1 MTVYSDIQIYKKN
14 VVFLHWG
21 NKKQRHTQHPSPT
34 SPRKE
39 QLATRCQIKK
49 VKEQKATTSQ
59 NRRNCTIKT
68 GVYNVQKG
76 ASAPPKHTLDLNKAV
91 FIHSSLSSIYTKLLS
106 FRSSKQPILPNNSA
120 SFTPP
125 NHIFRLA
132 IHPLSPGKTYHFT
145 MQNDNN
151 RPLLSFIPLSHRL
164 FFSHSKKNFS

>member
-1 MTVYSDIQIYKKN
+1 MWFSCIGVTKSSDTRNTPPQPPQEKN
-14 VVFLHWG
+14 SLQQGVKL
-21 NKKQRHTQHPSPT
+21 KKQ
-34 SPRKE
+34 KN
-39 QLATRCQIKK
+39 K
-49 VKEQKATTSQ
+49 KATTNQ

-68 GVYNVQKG
+68 GGYNVQKG
-76 ASAPPKHTLDLNKAV
+76 ASAPPKHTLNLNKAV
-91 FIHSSLSSIYTKLLS
+91 FIHSSLSSIYNKLLS

-132 IHPLSPGKTYHFT
+132 IHLLSPGKTYHFT

-151 RPLLSFIPLSHRL
+151 HPLLPFIPLSHRL